1 MKKLVKE
8 CMFGKSRG
16 IFRLICLISIF
27 WSIFKINITLDILLF
42 IFCRCSLYVY
52 LTDSWL
58 FMKTRMNHFTNSTCF
73 PVQSIKKKGKH
84 GKNFINVRKNY
95 EKILHIFGLLLKKVK
110 LFNYVTL
117 RQEQNMC
124 NFLFKPYN
132 KIINAPSEK
141 QPSLGELMN

>member
-1 MKKLVKE
+1 
-8 CMFGKSRG
+8 
-16 IFRLICLISIF
+16 
-27 WSIFKINITLDILLF
+27 
-42 IFCRCSLYVY
+42 
-52 LTDSWL
+52 
-58 FMKTRMNHFTNSTCF
+58 MNHFTNSTCF

-141 QPSLGELMN
+141 QPSLGELMNQFMYSLLEINLLHRVFFPRICKKFLNTFSRKHHGCFFFNSNVSNMFGVIESTYLSKVVQVR